1 MRSIFCATAA
11 VVKAMKQWR
20 FAPGLKDGNPV
31 AVRDSV
37 ERSFT
42 LKIAPSARLL
52 CRVRMRAALDTSPAV
67 WYFTGSGRAGIAQW

>member
-1 MRSIFCATAA
+1 MRSIFCATPA

-31 AVRDSV
+31 DVRVSV

-42 LKIAPSARLL
+42 LK
-52 CRVRMRAALDTSPAV
+52 
-67 WYFTGSGRAGIAQW
+67 